1 MAEFVDQLHSLKE
14 KGLEKYARLSGREK
28 SLLVLALLLAI
39 VLPSFVAIKAAIVA
53 FREQSSQLHQA
64 SEDVEGVV
72 RMLSAY
78 QRLRVK
84 KDALEK
90 RLAANTSPVPI
101 RSYLETIARDKVGLK
116 NTPIISEVGSDQFD
130 SRYLNTTVRITFD
143 VSSPEQLVK
152 FLREIEEGDQALI
165 ISEIELNRGRRRKP
179 LEVKIKVHSITQ
191 KAPSEA

>member
-90 RLAANTSPVPI
+90 RLAANT
-101 RSYLETIARDKVGLK
+101 
-116 NTPIISEVGSDQFD
+116 
-130 SRYLNTTVRITFD
+130 
-143 VSSPEQLVK
+143 
-152 FLREIEEGDQALI
+152 
-165 ISEIELNRGRRRKP
+165 
-179 LEVKIKVHSITQ
+179 
-191 KAPSEA
+191 

>member
-1 MAEFVDQLHSLKE
+1 
-14 KGLEKYARLSGREK
+14 
-28 SLLVLALLLAI
+28 
-39 VLPSFVAIKAAIVA
+39 
-53 FREQSSQLHQA
+53 
-64 SEDVEGVV
+64 
-72 RMLSAY
+72 
-78 QRLRVK
+78 
-84 KDALEK
+84 
-90 RLAANTSPVPI
+90 I